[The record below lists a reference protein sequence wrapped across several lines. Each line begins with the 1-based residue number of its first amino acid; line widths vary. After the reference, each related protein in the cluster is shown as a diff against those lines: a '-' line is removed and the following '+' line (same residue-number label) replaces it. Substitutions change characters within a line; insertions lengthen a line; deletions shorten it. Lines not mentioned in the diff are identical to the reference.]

1 MRKRMA
7 EKILNKFLKFL
18 FIIKI
23 LIKNFNK
30 NTIQLLIY
38 IYKRKKIINK
48 NYINGMLSLINQIN
62 LIKLI

>member
-48 NYINGMLSLINQIN
+48 NYINGMLSLIN
-62 LIKLI
+62 

>member
-38 IYKRKKIINK
+38 IYKKKIINK
-48 NYINGMLSLINQIN
+48 NYINGMLSLIN
-62 LIKLI
+62 